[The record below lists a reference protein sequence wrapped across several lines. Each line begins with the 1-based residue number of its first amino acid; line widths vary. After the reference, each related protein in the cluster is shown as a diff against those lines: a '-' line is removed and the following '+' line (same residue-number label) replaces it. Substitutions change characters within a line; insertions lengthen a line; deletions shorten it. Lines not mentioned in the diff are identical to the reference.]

1 MITEAKD
8 LLERVIKKRIKD
20 VTVVRSVKD
29 EAHAVMKR
37 QFPLIA
43 LVTNPGPFDGTEA
56 RTVRYFD
63 EAENHKYKQRYVR
76 GNRNLPIL
84 LRCWSTSESEADIVF
99 SRIIP
104 AIPSRWVY
112 DNFVGSIEIGTE
124 EHSDHTGNV
133 AMQYCSVTEIRF
145 SVASAME
152 PGEVPYFEE
161 VVLEEGEYIEF
172 AEANQKTLKEDLCPK
187 KMTTI

>member
-8 LLERVIKKRIKD
+8 LLERIVKKRIAD
-20 VTVVRSVKD
+20 VTVVRSIVD
-29 EAHAVMKR
+29 ESHAVMKR
-37 QFPLIA
+37 QFPLVA

-63 EAENHKYKQRYVR
+63 KSEEHKYQQRYVR
-76 GNRNLPIL
+76 GNRNIPIL
-84 LRCWSTSESEADIVF
+84 LRCWSTSEAEADIVF

-124 EHSDHTGNV
+124 EHSDHTGNI
-133 AMQYCSVTEIRF
+133 AKQYCSVVDVRF
-145 SVASAME
+145 SVAAAME
-152 PGEVPYFEE
+152 PGKVPYFEE
-161 VVLEEGEYIEF
+161 VELEGGEYIEY
-172 AEANQKTLKEDLCPK
+172 ANPIK
-187 KMTTI
+187 KKS